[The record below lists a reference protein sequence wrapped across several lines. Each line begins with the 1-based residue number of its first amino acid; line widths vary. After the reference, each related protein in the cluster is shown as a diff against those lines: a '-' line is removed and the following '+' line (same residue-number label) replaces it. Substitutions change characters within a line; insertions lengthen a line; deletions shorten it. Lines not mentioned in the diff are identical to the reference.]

1 MLSMTR
7 LRKRAS
13 MAAAQ
18 NQNVVGNVVSMID
31 NSQILQGH
39 VHQHE
44 EFDFHRSST
53 GNNWRVF

>member
-1 MLSMTR
+1 
-7 LRKRAS
+7 

-18 NQNVVGNVVSMID
+18 SRNVVGNVVSMID

-44 EFDFHRSST
+44 EFDFHRSSI
-53 GNNWRVF
+53 GNNWRVFWKWLIGSHLHF